1 MALTK
6 RSAAVLTR
14 RQFLVGT
21 TATVGTLVLGC
32 SLSQV
37 ATPTP
42 APSRTPDPTSPPAT
56 PTPKPAPTLTPVPLR
71 RRAAQMLV
79 AGFPGRAV
87 TQDDPIMRAIRDDGL
102 GGVILFARNI
112 ESPAQLAVLTATL
125 RAAAGERTLLIA
137 IDQEGGAVA
146 RLNPD
151 SGFPATPTA
160 AKVGRRNDPEYA
172 RQVGTAIAGTLA
184 QAGINLNLAP
194 VVDLNI
200 NPDNPSIGALGRSFS
215 ADSDVVVA
223 MAAEFITGQRAGAVL
238 TTLKHFP
245 GLGSATGDT
254 DREFVDIT
262 ATWTEAE
269 LEPFRR
275 LIAGGQ
281 ADLVM
286 VSNALNGQLD
296 LRNPASLSAP
306 TLNLLRD
313 DLGWDSVVITDD
325 LMAGALAD
333 NYTADEVLRRAI
345 RAGNDLLLLANTA
358 REATDVVQPAL
369 DAIEGMVAAGQ
380 LDVAL
385 IDAAG
390 TRIARLFASSG

>member
-1 MALTK
+1 
-6 RSAAVLTR
+6 
-14 RQFLVGT
+14 
-21 TATVGTLVLGC
+21 
-32 SLSQV
+32 
-37 ATPTP
+37 
-42 APSRTPDPTSPPAT
+42 
-56 PTPKPAPTLTPVPLR
+56 
-71 RRAAQMLV
+71 MLV
-79 AGFPGRAV
+79 AGFPGRAPAP
-87 TQDDPIMRAIRDDGL
+87 DDPIMRAIRDDGL

-112 ESPAQLAVLTATL
+112 ESPSQLRELTVTL
-125 RAAAGERTLLIA
+125 RAAAGDRTLIIA

-146 RLNPD
+146 RLKPD
-151 SGFPATPTA
+151 DGFPATPTA

-172 RQVGTAIAGTLA
+172 RQVGTAVAQTLA
-184 QAGINLNLAP
+184 DVGINLNLAP
-194 VVDLNI
+194 VVDLNV
-200 NPDNPSIGALGRSFS
+200 NPGNPSIGALGRSFS
-215 ADSDVVVA
+215 ADPDVVVA
-223 MAAEFITGQRAGAVL
+223 MAGGFIDGHRERGVL
-238 TTLKHFP
+238 TALKHFP

-286 VSNALNGQLD
+286 VGNAFNGQLD

-306 TLNLLRD
+306 THNLLRD
-313 DLGWDSVVITDD
+313 DLGWDGVVITDD

-345 RAGNDLLLLANTA
+345 RAGNDLLLLANTSSQA
-358 REATDVVQPAL
+358 GDVVRPAL
-369 DAIEGMVAAGQ
+369 DAIEGLVAAGQ
-380 LDVAL
+380 LDEQL

-390 TRIARLFASSG
+390 ARIARLIP